1 MTEDGWG
8 SGPGDFR
15 IPAPYG
21 PPMKREHREVTPAKS
36 ANRYRQRIEDID
48 PAHLEPSTMIEY
60 HEKLAA
66 KPSPFTIEGYLQG
79 MSDLSEAAVNGRGQV
94 RARARFL
101 VFMTLA
107 AALTPPA
114 ILMLGLLHLW

>member
-1 MTEDGWG
+1 MTEDVWG

-15 IPAPYG
+15 IPAPKG
-21 PPMKREHREVTPAKS
+21 PVMKPHERAPSPPTPENK
-36 ANRYRQRIEDID
+36 YRTRVEDID
-48 PAHLEPSTMIEY
+48 PAHLDPSTMIEY

-79 MSDLSEAAVNGRGQV
+79 MSDISEVAITGKGKV
-94 RARARFL
+94 RAQARFL